1 MRLPASF
8 PSVPQSGRSS
18 ERGQQNIAWLS
29 VVVLIAA
36 VVARVTL
43 TSAAEGIFGPEAWPW
58 VFIAISAF
66 LAAGVTGALGLRGPS
81 RLLGVVGR
89 ASVLMIVIRAILDS
103 SGASAPQRLLTL
115 IFSVVGSFIGTIS
128 PAIWAFGVIV
138 LIVIV
143 VAWGVLHLVPS
154 VGQMVSGFADAA
166 FGSGSLRLKRFGRT
180 GLRPLSG
187 SVLAAIVALAILA
200 ATAIGQWI
208 LNGLVLFGIGPDSP
222 AKGVPSAQENT
233 RPADRTTG
241 PRAGQA
247 GRSGQR
253 WFADFFNR
261 RERLV
266 TDEGQPIY
274 FDKKT
279 GQVAAAW
286 QEKVID
292 EFGTPTRETVLRTV
306 AFKPRVDD
314 VPNRRL
320 AQIGSAIVASIITDA
335 VRHGNSGGGRI
346 GQMGGVAEE
355 ETAPAAPIG
364 TRAYIKVAMVRGMGP
379 GEAIPASG
387 AKCCWV
393 IGVNPSVTNNILTR
407 VSPENLAEN
416 IALLTQF
423 SPAQV
428 RDRLV
433 VHDEELQ
440 DDPAF
445 GDVAGIYVSFR
456 LGGSA
461 PATRS
466 SAEDRPEDGL
476 PW

>member
-1 MRLPASF
+1 MRLPASS
-8 PSVPQSGRSS
+8 PSVPQSDRSS

-36 VVARVTL
+36 VVARVIL

-58 VFIAISAF
+58 VFITLGAF
-66 LAAGVTGALGLRGPS
+66 LAAGVTGVRGLRGPS
-81 RLLGVVGR
+81 RLLGLVGR
-89 ASVLMIVIRAILDS
+89 ASLLMVVIRAIFDS
-103 SGASAPQRLLTL
+103 SGASAPQRLLAL
-115 IFSVVGSFIGTIS
+115 IFSVVGSLIGTIS
-128 PAIWAFGVIV
+128 PSIWAFGVIV

-143 VAWGVLHLVPS
+143 VAWGVLHFVPS
-154 VGQMVSGFADAA
+154 LGHMVSGFADAA
-166 FGSGSLRLKRFGRT
+166 FGSGSLRVKRFGRT
-180 GLRPLSG
+180 GMQSLIG
-187 SVLAAIVALAILA
+187 SVIAAIVAMVILA
-200 ATAIGQWI
+200 ATAIGQW
-208 LNGLVLFGIGPDSP
+208 LLFGIGPDIP
-222 AKGVPSAQENT
+222 ANAARSAEENT
-233 RPADRTTG
+233 RPAARTTG
-241 PRAGQA
+241 SRAGQA

-335 VRHGNSGGGRI
+335 VRHGNSGGGRLS
-346 GQMGGVAEE
+346 QMAGVAEE
-355 ETAPAAPIG
+355 DAAPAAPIG